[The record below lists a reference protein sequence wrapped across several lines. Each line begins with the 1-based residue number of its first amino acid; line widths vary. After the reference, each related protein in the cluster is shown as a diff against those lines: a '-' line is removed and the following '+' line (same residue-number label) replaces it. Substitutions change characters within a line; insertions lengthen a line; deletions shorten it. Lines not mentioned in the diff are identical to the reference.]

1 MKFKIKRVLSFIL
14 SLIICFSFCCT
25 TVYAAD
31 YHNLDGRVTVSVGN
45 THSPTSFIRYDL
57 TSYPSTAVDKNYWSK
72 VGYFNAQFDSSINAN
87 ANDKVTF
94 KLDVSFLIGSYEL
107 GYDFP
112 CYIRISGTNNAG
124 DEVYITSN
132 PSNYEPCNYTY
143 DSENHCFYCEASV
156 PEDLTNLSFTVSF
169 IPYDVSNSNSNIVFT
184 FNSLDINVESEQTGF
199 FNSIKEFFQQLFDKL
214 TSGLDNIGTWFSEL
228 GNKLS
233 NFFSDLVSNI
243 KEQFTNMIDNLK
255 SFFSDVGEWFS
266 EIGDR
271 IGSFFTDLWDNI
283 TIKIEGI
290 SDSIHNWWQSI
301 VDFFRSLFV
310 PEEGYFDKYKE
321 DWETWGRAHF
331 ALFYDVKDIITDLF
345 DIFTS
350 SLGTPDDYITIPE
363 VKLPFLGNK
372 TIIPETRFDLT
383 DFVNSS
389 DMIYYIYETY
399 QFFAI
404 FIGFSLIIKYLLR
417 TFSQILT
424 GDGDSL

>member
-14 SLIICFSFCCT
+14 SLIICFSFFPN
-25 TVYAAD
+25 TVFGNVYKNPKIYISARSSGNSIYSYAD
-31 YHNLDGRVTVSVGN
+31 DVSI
-45 THSPTSFIRYDL
+45 PYYL
-57 TSYPSTAVDKNYWSK
+57 TSSNSQAWYYFFSIESLDTYSLEVGDTVTITVELNNGDSSRYSDFEFCYVEIEHPPSGSGSYVDCVSEIDGEYDPSTSTFTYKGTVDLSGSDECSIR
-72 VGYFNAQFDSSINAN
+72 VGLSNPTISNAN
-87 ANDKVTF
+87 
-94 KLDVSFLIGSYEL
+94 
-107 GYDFP
+107 
-112 CYIRISGTNNAG
+112 
-124 DEVYITSN
+124 TS
-132 PSNYEPCNYTY
+132 T
-143 DSENHCFYCEASV
+143 
-156 PEDLTNLSFTVSF
+156 LSFGCTKFTV
-169 IPYDVSNSNSNIVFT
+169 NI
-184 FNSLDINVESEQTGF
+184 ESAQTGF
-199 FNSIKEFFQQLFDKL
+199 FNSVKEFFQQLFDKL

-255 SFFSDVGEWFS
+255 SFFSDVGDWFS

-283 TIKIEGI
+283 TVKIEGI
-290 SDSIHNWWQSI
+290 TDSIHDWWQSI
-301 VDFFRSLFV
+301 VDFFRNLFV

-345 DIFTS
+345 GIFTS
-350 SLGTPDDYITIPE
+350 VQGTPDDYITIPE
-363 VKLPFLGNK
+363 VKLPFLENK

-389 DMIYYIYETY
+389 DIIYFIYETY